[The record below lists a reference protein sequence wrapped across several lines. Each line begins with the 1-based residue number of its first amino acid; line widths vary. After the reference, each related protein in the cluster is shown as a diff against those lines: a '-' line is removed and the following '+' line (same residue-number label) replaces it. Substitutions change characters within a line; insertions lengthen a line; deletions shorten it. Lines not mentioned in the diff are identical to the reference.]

1 MTIDDLMRLFRR
13 KPREDKDG
21 PAEPLRSQYPSFWYV
36 LAMHIDKA
44 TEGGIR

>member
-13 KPREDKDG
+13 KPKPVER
-21 PAEPLRSQYPSFWYV
+21 LRSHYPSFWYV

-44 TEGGIR
+44 TDGGMK